1 MVNLTNKMIKL
12 DDFSIKID
20 SIYSAN
26 NLRQEKPLIIY
37 FSKNITFIKK
47 LNQRESK
54 NRTKISEAS
63 KSLR

>member
-54 NRTKISEAS
+54 NRTKNQS
-63 KSLR
+63 